1 VRRSLRLRR
10 GGEDGFSLIELV
22 MAIFVFSVIT
32 TALGY
37 VMTGSMVDVAFAR
50 QRQVANHLATQAMEQ
65 VRALPFATLAAGL
78 NRADLATA
86 DPDIAVTG
94 SGATAVYTFTPT
106 NETIPTG
113 TSGTLQVPL
122 NPHKQTKVLNGTTF
136 TVAVYPTNYQGST
149 TSFRAT
155 VIVSWTGSFRKGMV
169 AKVSTQTI
177 LFSPAGCVSSA
188 THPFASPCQPFLYGT
203 AAMSQGA
210 VTVTGSLLGI
220 SLNQAA
226 LRAGELDSTM
236 QIEQVSA
243 VQGRTT
249 TSGVSLD
256 IAGQSV
262 QNSGAQAGASA
273 SDTDPVSTAS
283 PYSQAPVSQGSPST
297 LSASN
302 GYFSLVL
309 TPSATETGNSIS
321 TSNATSSANLCPDP
335 LGINQNDLLPC
346 GSGSLQQAGLMSGTF
361 SVGAGAIPMG
371 NALLGSIGAAPTA
384 AKSFTNRDA
393 ASGSSSCLQTT
404 GDGCL
409 RAESRRSIGT
419 VSLVGLPANLASL
432 RPSDIPSGWNSYLLR
447 VSSFSDT
454 VSAESGVGSAA
465 PTATMPTG
473 AGAPTISYWN
483 GAGYSTTTI
492 APGPAVAVP
501 VASVNIND
509 AGFPGGALS
518 IQITAGVSTGGTVKS
533 DPDGGSCAVPCIR
546 TSSSARSASPIVG
559 DITYKITHNGVTLAD
574 LTVHVDLGT
583 LLAQTSYKAAP
594 GAG

>member
-1 VRRSLRLRR
+1 MDRALHPRREAD
-10 GGEDGFSLIELV
+10 GGFSLIELV

-37 VMTGSMVDVAFAR
+37 VLTGSMVDVAFAR

-65 VRALPFATLAAGL
+65 VRALPFSTLAAGL
-78 NRADLATA
+78 DRTDLATA
-86 DPDIAVTG
+86 DPNITVTG

-106 NETIPTG
+106 GETIPTG
-113 TSGTLQVPL
+113 TSGNAQVPL
-122 NPHKQTKVLNGTTF
+122 NPHRQTKVVNGTTY

-155 VIVSWTGSFRKGMV
+155 VITSWTGSFRKGLV
-169 AKVSTQTI
+169 ASVSTQTI

-203 AAMSQGA
+203 SSMGQGA
-210 VTVTGSLLGI
+210 VTVTGTLLGI
-220 SLNQAA
+220 NLHQAV

-243 VQGRTT
+243 AQGRAT

-256 IAGQSV
+256 ITGQSV
-262 QNSGAQAGASA
+262 QNSGAQLGASA
-273 SDTDPVSTAS
+273 SDTDPVSTALV
-283 PYSQAPVSQGSPST
+283 YSQTPVSQGSPAT
-297 LSASN
+297 LSATN

-309 TPSATETGNSIS
+309 TPSPTETGNSIS
-321 TSNATSSANLCPDP
+321 TSSASSSTNLCPDP

-346 GSGSLQQAGLMSGTF
+346 GSGSLQQTGLMSGTF

-371 NALLGSIGAAPTA
+371 NALLGSIAAAPSA
-384 AKSFTNRDA
+384 AKSFANLDTPA
-393 ASGSSSCLQTT
+393 CSGSPTT
-404 GDGCL
+404 GDGCV
-409 RAESRRSIGT
+409 RSKASRSIGT
-419 VSLVGLPANLASL
+419 VTLVNLPANLASL
-432 RPSDIPSGWNSYLLR
+432 RPADIPSGWNGYLLR
-447 VSSFSDT
+447 ASSFSDT

-465 PTATMPTG
+465 PTVTIPISG
-473 AGAPTISYWN
+473 SAPTISYWN

-492 APGPAVAVP
+492 APGAAVAVP

-509 AGFPGGALS
+509 AGFPGGALT
-518 IQITAGVSTGGTVKS
+518 IQITAAISTGGTVKT
-533 DPDGGSCAVPCIR
+533 DPGNCGTCTR
-546 TSSSARSASPIVG
+546 TSASAQSASPIVG
-559 DITYKITHNGVTLAD
+559 DITYTITHNGVTLAN
-574 LTVHVDLGT
+574 LTIHVDLGT